1 MDILW
6 WHWFVLGLFLVLV
19 ELAAAGGFYI
29 IFFGIAAIL
38 VGLLSSAGAAGSVGV
53 QILLFSVLSVASLLL
68 FRSRLVKRFQG
79 DPQAPQ
85 VDQLVGEIA
94 VVTEDLTPG
103 NVGKVELR
111 GTNWSARASAAA
123 GLPRGTRCRV
133 TRVEGLT
140 LIVEPEGAQV

>member
-1 MDILW
+1 MEILW
-6 WHWFVLGLFLVLV
+6 WHWFVLGLLLVLV

-79 DPQAPQ
+79 DPQAPAI
-85 VDQLVGEIA
+85 DQLVGEIGL
-94 VVTEDLTPG
+94 VTDDLTPG
-103 NVGKVELR
+103 GVGRVELR
-111 GTNWSARASAAA
+111 GTGWSARTGSGSA
-123 GLPRGTRCRV
+123 LTRGTRCRV
-133 TRVEGLT
+133 TRVDGLT
-140 LIVEPEGAQV
+140 LTVEPEGGQA

>member
-38 VGLLSSAGAAGSVGV
+38 VGLLSSANAAGSVGV

-85 VDQLVGEIA
+85 VDQLVGEVA
-94 VVTEDLTPG
+94 VVTEDLAPG

-111 GTNWSARASAAA
+111 GTQWSARAVAAV
-123 GLPRGTRCRV
+123 LPRGTRCRV
-133 TRVEGLT
+133 TRVDGLT
-140 LIVEPEGAQV
+140 LFVEPEGASE

>member
-19 ELAAAGGFYI
+19 ELAAAGGFYV

-38 VGLLSSAGAAGSVGV
+38 VGLLSSVHAAGSVGV

-94 VVTEDLTPG
+94 VVTEDLAPG
-103 NVGKVELR
+103 NVGKVEFR
-111 GTNWSARASAAA
+111 GTMWSARAVGAV
-123 GLPRGTRCRV
+123 LLRGTRCRV
-133 TRVEGLT
+133 TRVDGLT
-140 LIVEPEGAQV
+140 LFVEPEGASE